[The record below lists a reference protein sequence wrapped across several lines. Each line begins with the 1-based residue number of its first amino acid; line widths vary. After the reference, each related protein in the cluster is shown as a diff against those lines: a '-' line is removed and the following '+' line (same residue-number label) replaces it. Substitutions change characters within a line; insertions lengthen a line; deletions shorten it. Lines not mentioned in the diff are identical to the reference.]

1 MRDDNNIER
10 VVGVRCTAKF
20 TGSFRDELA
29 PLCYRPDSLVL
40 QIVTEET
47 KTKWLPSSSSIIII
61 IIVHNIITV
70 KNTWLTPH
78 MSEHM
83 PHGRGGPGGGAQ
95 GVSFSHTLEPL
106 TGQIKRPMGK
116 IQANVPSVR
125 PTYPHIRNVLIG
137 RLLVVFH
144 TLSFCVYA
152 GNIEEAG
159 LGLSRD

>member
-20 TGSFRDELA
+20 TGSFRDDLA

-40 QIVTEET
+40 QIVMEET

-70 KNTWLTPH
+70 KKTWLTPH
-78 MSEHM
+78 LTEHM
-83 PHGRGGPGGGAQ
+83 PHGRGRPGGGAQ

-106 TGQIKRPMGK
+106 TGQIKRPVGK
-116 IQANVPSVR
+116 IEANVPSGR

-137 RLLVVFH
+137 RLLVVFQS
-144 TLSFCVYA
+144 LSLFAYMQVISKRQ
-152 GNIEEAG
+152 G
-159 LGLSRD
+159 

>member
-1 MRDDNNIER
+1 M
-10 VVGVRCTAKF
+10 VA
-20 TGSFRDELA
+20 
-29 PLCYRPDSLVL
+29 
-40 QIVTEET
+40 IVI
-47 KTKWLPSSSSIIII
+47 IIII

-83 PHGRGGPGGGAQ
+83 PHGRGGTGGGAQ
-95 GVSFSHTLEPL
+95 GVSFSHKLEPL

-137 RLLVVFH
+137 RLLVVS
-144 TLSFCVYA
+144 LS
-152 GNIEEAG
+152 
-159 LGLSRD
+159 LSLSLFLRICR